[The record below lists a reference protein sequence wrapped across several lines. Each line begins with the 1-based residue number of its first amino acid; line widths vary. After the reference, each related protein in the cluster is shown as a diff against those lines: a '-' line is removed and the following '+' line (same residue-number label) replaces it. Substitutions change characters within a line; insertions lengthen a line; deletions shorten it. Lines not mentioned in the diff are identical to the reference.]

1 MNKLNFENIYNNLPK
16 NRVKVDVFE
25 EIDSTNDEAKRISL
39 ENEFHLIIAEK
50 QSKGRGRH
58 GKTWSSPDSHN
69 IYMTICTQND
79 LSFAPE
85 SLITGIICRKSIN
98 NINKDIN
105 IGLKWPNDLILN
117 KKKIGG
123 ILIEKEHY
131 QNKAKTIIGIGI
143 NLNIEK
149 KESWWGDLSKFNL
162 ESKRNELII
171 EIINNLIKVFDGKD
185 FDWLNEWRQAC
196 VHINKEIKIHKK
208 NNKKENAIFKDVDN
222 FGNAIIE
229 TTSGL
234 EVFSSGQITIKG
246 IY

>member
-1 MNKLNFENIYNNLPK
+1 MNKLNFEDIYNNLHK
-16 NRVKVDVFE
+16 NRVKVDIFE

-39 ENEFHLIIAEK
+39 ENEFHLIITEK

-58 GKTWSSPDSHN
+58 GKTWSSPDSQN

-79 LSFAPE
+79 LSFVPE
-85 SLITGIICRKSIN
+85 SLVTGVICRNSIN
-98 NINKDIN
+98 QINKNIV

-131 QNKAKTIIGIGI
+131 QNRVKTIIGIGI

-149 KESWWGDLSKFNL
+149 KEAWWGDLSEFNL
-162 ESKRNELII
+162 ENKRNDLII
-171 EIINNLIKVFDGKD
+171 EITNNLIKVFDEKD

-196 VHINKEIKIHKK
+196 VHINKEIKIHKN

-229 TTSGL
+229 TGTGL
-234 EVFSSGQITIKG
+234 EVFSSGQVTIKG

>member
-1 MNKLNFENIYNNLPK
+1 LNKLNFENIYNNLPK
-16 NRVKVDVFE
+16 NRVKVDIFE

-39 ENEFHLIIAEK
+39 ENEFHLVIAEK

-58 GKTWSSPDSHN
+58 GKTWLSPDSQN
-69 IYMTICTQND
+69 IYMTICTQNE

-85 SLITGIICRKSIN
+85 SLITGIICKKSIN
-98 NINKDIN
+98 NINKSIN

-131 QNKAKTIIGIGI
+131 QNTIKTIIGIGI

-149 KESWWGDLSKFNL
+149 KESWWGDLSEFNL
-162 ESKRNELII
+162 ENKRSDLIS
-171 EIINNLIKVFDGKD
+171 EITNNLIKVFDEKD
-185 FDWLNEWRQAC
+185 FDWLEEWQQAC
-196 VHINKEIKIHKK
+196 VHMNKEIKIR
-208 NNKKENAIFKDVDN
+208 NNKDEKQNAIFKGVDN

-229 TTSGL
+229 TASGL
-234 EVFSSGQITIKG
+234 GVFSSGQITIKG

>member
-1 MNKLNFENIYNNLPK
+1 MY
-16 NRVKVDVFE
+16 
-25 EIDSTNDEAKRISL
+25 KR
-39 ENEFHLIIAEK
+39 
-50 QSKGRGRH
+50 Q
-58 GKTWSSPDSHN
+58 
-69 IYMTICTQND
+69 
-79 LSFAPE
+79 
-85 SLITGIICRKSIN
+85 GI
-98 NINKDIN
+98 
-105 IGLKWPNDLILN
+105 KWPNDLILN

-131 QNKAKTIIGIGI
+131 QNRVKTIIGIGI
-143 NLNIEK
+143 NLNIKK

-162 ESKRNELII
+162 ENKRNDLII
-171 EIINNLIKVFDGKD
+171 EITNNLIKVFDERD
-185 FDWLNEWRQAC
+185 FDWQNEWRQAC
-196 VHINKEIKIHKK
+196 VHINKEIKIHKN

>member
-1 MNKLNFENIYNNLPK
+1 MIYLLHQK
-16 NRVKVDVFE
+16 
-25 EIDSTNDEAKRISL
+25 ALSL
-39 ENEFHLIIAEK
+39 ELFVK
-50 QSKGRGRH
+50 
-58 GKTWSSPDSHN
+58 
-69 IYMTICTQND
+69 
-79 LSFAPE
+79 
-85 SLITGIICRKSIN
+85 SLLN
-98 NINKDIN
+98 NINKNIN

-131 QNKAKTIIGIGI
+131 QNTVKTIIGIGI

-162 ESKRNELII
+162 ENKRNDLII
-171 EIINNLIKVFDGKD
+171 EITNNLIKVFDEKD

-196 VHINKEIKIHKK
+196 VHINKEIKIHKN

>member
-1 MNKLNFENIYNNLPK
+1 MNKLNFKNIYNNLPN
-16 NRVKVDVFE
+16 NRVNVHIFD
-25 EIDSTNDEAKRISL
+25 EIDSTNNEAKRIRL

-50 QSKGRGRH
+50 QLKGRGRH
-58 GKTWSSPDSHN
+58 GKTWSSPDSQN

-85 SLITGIICRKSIN
+85 SLITGIICKKSIN
-98 NINKDIN
+98 KINKNIN

-131 QNKAKTIIGIGI
+131 QNEIKTIIGIGI

-162 ESKRNELII
+162 ENRRNDLII
-171 EIINNLIKVFDGKD
+171 QITKNLIKVFDEKD
-185 FDWLNEWRQAC
+185 FDWLNEWRHAC
-196 VHINKEIKIHKK
+196 VHINKKIKIYNNQDKK
-208 NNKKENAIFKDVDN
+208 QNAIFKDVDSS
-222 FGNAIIE
+222 GNAIIE
-229 TTSGL
+229 TENGL
-234 EVFSSGQITIKG
+234 EVFSSGQISIKG

>member
-1 MNKLNFENIYNNLPK
+1 MHQKAL
-16 NRVKVDVFE
+16 
-25 EIDSTNDEAKRISL
+25 SL
-39 ENEFHLIIAEK
+39 ELFVK
-50 QSKGRGRH
+50 
-58 GKTWSSPDSHN
+58 
-69 IYMTICTQND
+69 
-79 LSFAPE
+79 
-85 SLITGIICRKSIN
+85 SLLN
-98 NINKDIN
+98 NINKNIN

-131 QNKAKTIIGIGI
+131 QNRVKTIIGIGI
-143 NLNIEK
+143 NLNIKK

-162 ESKRNELII
+162 ENKRNDLII
-171 EIINNLIKVFDGKD
+171 EITNNLIKVFDEKD

-196 VHINKEIKIHKK
+196 VHINKEIKIHKN

>member
-16 NRVKVDVFE
+16 NRVKVDIFE

-39 ENEFHLIIAEK
+39 ENEFHLVIAEK

-79 LSFAPE
+79 ISFAPE
-85 SLITGIICRKSIN
+85 SLITGVICKRSIN
-98 NINKDIN
+98 KINKDIN
-105 IGLKWPNDLILN
+105 IGLKWPNDLIFN

-131 QNKAKTIIGIGI
+131 QNTVKTIIGIGI

-234 EVFSSGQITIKG
+234 EVFSSGQIIIKG

>member
-1 MNKLNFENIYNNLPK
+1 M
-16 NRVKVDVFE
+16 
-25 EIDSTNDEAKRISL
+25 
-39 ENEFHLIIAEK
+39 
-50 QSKGRGRH
+50 
-58 GKTWSSPDSHN
+58 
-69 IYMTICTQND
+69 
-79 LSFAPE
+79 
-85 SLITGIICRKSIN
+85 
-98 NINKDIN
+98 
-105 IGLKWPNDLILN
+105 ILN

-131 QNKAKTIIGIGI
+131 QNRVKTIIGIGI
-143 NLNIEK
+143 NLNIKK

-162 ESKRNELII
+162 ENKRNDLII
-171 EIINNLIKVFDGKD
+171 EITNNLIKVFDEKD
-185 FDWLNEWRQAC
+185 FDWQNEWRQAC
-196 VHINKEIKIHKK
+196 VHINKEIKIHKN